1 MLTVLAS
8 SVVFAADAGHHVQEV
23 DVAAAV
29 GMAVALTVWTS
40 RVGETP
46 VVSEH
51 LGETEADREGHAK
64 NVQGRWV
71 EASLGEGWERGPRSG
86 CDEANSAS
94 FEFPGGL
101 WVGSQGGQGMLTPA
115 RCQRR
120 LLSEGCPCAGAD

>member
-40 RVGETP
+40 QVGETP

-51 LGETEADREGHAK
+51 LGETEAYREGHTQEYTGK
-64 NVQGRWV
+64 VGR
-71 EASLGEGWERGPRSG
+71 GIFGRRIGKMPRI
-86 CDEANSAS
+86 
-94 FEFPGGL
+94 
-101 WVGSQGGQGMLTPA
+101 
-115 RCQRR
+115 RI
-120 LLSEGCPCAGAD
+120 

>member
-8 SVVFAADAGHHVQEV
+8 SVVFAADASHHVQEV
-23 DVAAAV
+23 NVAAAV

-40 RVGETP
+40 QVGETP

-51 LGETEADREGHAK
+51 LGETEAYREGHTK
-64 NVQGRWV
+64 FFLELGGIQGRWV

-101 WVGSQGGQGMLTPA
+101 WIGSQGGPV
-115 RCQRR
+115 
-120 LLSEGCPCAGAD
+120 SEHTAA